1 VSPAEC
7 PFRPPWL
14 EQCLS
19 RGIATGTLD
28 RAGRKYRIV
37 NSASTTA
44 GQFAAVSAGLA
55 VAASMAT
62 WAMPPGLRALSDDE
76 GLPSLPVA
84 SYLMVKARD
93 PRQPMTDMLA
103 AQIHA
108 VFGTE
113 STAA

>member
-1 VSPAEC
+1 
-7 PFRPPWL
+7 
-14 EQCLS
+14 
-19 RGIATGTLD
+19 
-28 RAGRKYRIV
+28 
-37 NSASTTA
+37 
-44 GQFAAVSAGLA
+44 
-55 VAASMAT
+55 MAT